1 MSKEN
6 SDIKQNVPRG
16 TIYKL
21 NKIINIMETKNTK
34 KLVEIEI
41 LLPIYNYVTNV
52 LEPSVRFLPQI
63 LQNLPKE
70 EEEKVLIQYDE
81 LKKALCN
88 FKKSLPQL

>member
-1 MSKEN
+1 MK
-6 SDIKQNVPRG
+6 
-16 TIYKL
+16 
-21 NKIINIMETKNTK
+21 TKNTK

-70 EEEKVLIQYDE
+70 EEEKVLKQYDE
-81 LKKALCN
+81 LKKSIYN

>member
-1 MSKEN
+1 M
-6 SDIKQNVPRG
+6 KQ
-16 TIYKL
+16 TQ
-21 NKIINIMETKNTK
+21 TQTNTQN
-34 KLVEIEI
+34 LVEIEI

-70 EEEKVLIQYDE
+70 EEEKVLIQYEE
-81 LKKALCN
+81 LKKAIYN

>member
-6 SDIKQNVPRG
+6 SNIKHNVPRG

-81 LKKALCN
+81 LKKALNN